1 MVVASGQPCEVR
13 GVIHIHLDQ
22 TFLDV
27 ARDRVAGLHQ
37 GQRLTDLRSLRYIKD
52 AGAKL
57 APLMRVSE
65 KRSRS
70 RTPCFSNN
78 ASTSVS
84 DAGLAAKELVTIHL
98 ETSRHIAMED
108 NY

>member
-1 MVVASGQPCEVR
+1 MVVVSEQLCEVR
-13 GVIHIHLDQ
+13 VVIHIHLDQ

-27 ARDRVAGLHQ
+27 ARDHVAGLHQ

-52 AGAKL
+52 ADAKL

-84 DAGLAAKELVTIHL
+84 GAGPSAKELVTIYL
-98 ETSRHIAMED
+98 ETAGT
-108 NY
+108 

>member
-1 MVVASGQPCEVR
+1 MVVVSGQLCEVR
-13 GVIHIHLDQ
+13 VVIHIYLDQ

-27 ARDRVAGLHQ
+27 ARDHVAGLHQ
-37 GQRLTDLRSLRYIKD
+37 GQWLTDLRSLRYIKD

-57 APLMRVSE
+57 VPLMRVSE
-65 KRSRS
+65 KRSRL
-70 RTPCFSNN
+70 RTLCFSNN

-84 DAGLAAKELVTIHL
+84 DAGPSAKELVQSFKD
-98 ETSRHIAMED
+98 SRHIAMED